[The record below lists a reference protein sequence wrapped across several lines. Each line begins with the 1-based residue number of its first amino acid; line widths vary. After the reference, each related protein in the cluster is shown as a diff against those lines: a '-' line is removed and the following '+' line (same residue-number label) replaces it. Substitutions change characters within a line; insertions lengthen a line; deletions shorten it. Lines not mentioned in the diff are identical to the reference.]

1 MLIPNA
7 FRYIGAVFGI
17 SLIGSGALMAGF
29 EVGGLVFAVSPLVA
43 AVIVRAIGGDGLRG
57 IGLGWTGKQ
66 GWYWLAI
73 VVFPVAMSVSVGIG
87 LLAGAVELG
96 EGISVAS
103 IGAATLTGL
112 IPRLAIAIG
121 EEFGWRG
128 YLTPLLHANR
138 VHPIANHAIVG
149 VTWTLWHVPFIV
161 ATPTDIEQPV
171 WLFAP
176 LFACGVTGMAFILGE
191 TRLRTRSV
199 WPAVYAH
206 GIGNALGYALLG
218 EGVFVRI
225 DVLWFA
231 PRPEGIVMIVVL
243 GLVAIA
249 IALLPRPATRPPVS
263 DILPPFLF
271 MP

>member
-112 IPRLAIAIG
+112 IPRLALAIG

-161 ATPTDIEQPV
+161 ATPTDIEQSV

-176 LFACGVTGMAFILGE
+176 LFACGMMGMAFILGE

-249 IALLPRPATRPPVS
+249 IGLLPRPATRPPVS

>member
-7 FRYIGAVFGI
+7 FRYIAAVFGI

-161 ATPTDIEQPV
+161 ATPTDIEQSV

-176 LFACGVTGMAFILGE
+176 LFACGMMGMAFILGE

-249 IALLPRPATRPPVS
+249 IGLLPRPATRPPVS